1 MIGTE
6 GAFVATSATL
16 DVAVAT
22 GTVLTGGAAISA
34 TLIGALLDSLTL
46 TGAFH
51 GSTVLLAVSPKETT
65 FAVVSLTD
73 AVLTGNVFWLGISRA
88 VVHEQSISMLQ
99 VQLRHCAQITFFNHN
114 VLLHVRRQEEAG
126 VRRQSIGFLH
136 DHVQL
141 SNLTA
146 S

>member
-1 MIGTE
+1 MGTG
-6 GAFVATSATL
+6 GAFVATRTTL

-34 TLIGALLDSLTL
+34 TLIGAVLDNLTL
-46 TGAFH
+46 TGAFQ

-65 FAVVSLTD
+65 FAVVSLTG

-99 VQLRHCAQITFFNHN
+99 VQFRHCAQITFFNHN
-114 VLLHVRRQEEAG
+114 VFLHVLRQGEACVRRQ
-126 VRRQSIGFLH
+126 VIGFLH
-136 DHVQL
+136 DLEQL

-146 S
+146 P